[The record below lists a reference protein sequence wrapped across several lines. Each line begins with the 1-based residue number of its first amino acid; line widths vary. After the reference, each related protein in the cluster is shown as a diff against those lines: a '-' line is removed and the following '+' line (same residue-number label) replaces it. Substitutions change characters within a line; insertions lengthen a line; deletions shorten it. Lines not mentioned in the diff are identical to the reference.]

1 MHVCMYVCTYMHT
14 YAHTNELE
22 ILNKLSLGCMLSHHV
37 LIRFLFLRGTHS
49 NDIFVLIVDMHI
61 YFDECTGEGVC
72 VLPFAFS
79 SLQEQIMTS
88 LVVVSYW
95 KTCCGK
101 GGGENRRGSE
111 VKH

>member
-1 MHVCMYVCTYMHT
+1 MYAFSSCFD
-14 YAHTNELE
+14 
-22 ILNKLSLGCMLSHHV
+22 SQ
-37 LIRFLFLRGTHS
+37 FLFLRGTHS
-49 NDIFVLIVDMHI
+49 NDIFVFIVDMHI

-72 VLPFAFS
+72 VLPFAFC

-95 KTCCGK
+95 KICWGK
-101 GGGENRRGSE
+101 GGGGVVENRRGSE